1 MAKMKMK
8 TVRIIALR
16 QDRKRLLEHLQDSAL
31 VQLTKSETS
40 REGFKR
46 VNVSSQMQVFERNVE
61 LTKQALKILDNAS
74 PEKAGMLASFKGR
87 REIDPDEIGEIAA
100 QAKGVIEACTKITE
114 LDKLCA
120 DNAAEQIRIKTQLAQ
135 LESWQNLDIPLNTG
149 DTRSTAV
156 FIGSLPEQ
164 YTEQRLKEA
173 LAAENPKLEFET
185 EIQYSEANLT
195 NVVLFAPK
203 SQKAMAEEALRALG
217 FARPM
222 SPTHKTPKVK
232 AERLREKSSEL
243 NEQTKKAKEEIAGY
257 AEMREQIK
265 CTQDYFSF
273 RADKYNVINH
283 LDHSKHVFIIEGY
296 VPEEDCEKLETLC
309 TRVATCAVSFGD
321 AGDDA
326 PVKLKNS
333 RFAEPAQ
340 GILTMYSSPGV
351 TDIDPTPVLAFF
363 FYFFFG
369 MMFSDAGYGLLM
381 VLATGLMIKLFKP
394 DKKMRNNLK
403 LFQYCGVSTTL
414 WGLVFGSIFGDA
426 PAALY
431 NMFTGSKVVMAHS
444 ISNLG
449 DPTPALL
456 TWPTIDPQKDAL
468 TLMIISIAFGLIH
481 ILVGMGCKFIVC
493 IRQKDYAGAFFD
505 TGLWMLML
513 IGFAVLAAGLI
524 TTPVLVTV
532 GAVIAIACA
541 VGLVLT
547 QGRGKKGV
555 AGKIIGGLASLYD
568 ITSYISDLLSYSRL
582 LALGLTTGVMAQV
595 FNMLATMMGTNV
607 LGIVFMIVIF
617 LIGHAINIGLNALG
631 AYVHTMRLQYVE
643 MFSKFYEG
651 GGKEFTPFSLNSKY
665 IKIQED
671 K

>member
-1 MAKMKMK
+1 MK

-31 VQLTKSETS
+31 VQIKSSEKS
-40 REGFKR
+40 RRGFTR
-46 VNVSSQMQVFERNVE
+46 VNVSPQMQVFERNVD
-61 LTKQALKILDNAS
+61 LTQQSLKILDNAK

-87 REIDPDEIGEIAA
+87 REIDPDEIGVIAA
-100 QAKGVIEACTKITE
+100 NAKEVIEACSRIVE
-114 LDKLCA
+114 LDKECS
-120 DNAAEQIRIKTQLAQ
+120 DNSAEQIRIKTQLAQ
-135 LESWQNLDIPLNTG
+135 LESWNRLDIPLNTG
-149 DTRSTAV
+149 DTKSTAV

-164 YTEQRLKEA
+164 YSEQRLKEA

-185 EIQYSEANLT
+185 EIIYSEPNLT
-195 NVVLFAPK
+195 NAVIFAPK
-203 SQKAMAEEALRALG
+203 SQKTMADEALRALG

-222 SPTHKTPKVK
+222 SPTHKIPKVK
-232 AERLREKSSEL
+232 AQRLRDQSQRLLRE
-243 NEQTKKAKEEIAGY
+243 NEQAQQEIASF
-257 AEMREQIK
+257 ADMRDKIK
-265 CTQDYFSF
+265 CTQDYFRF
-273 RADKYNVINH
+273 RSDKYRVINS

-296 VPEEDCEKLETLC
+296 IPEEDCEKLETLC
-309 TRVATCAVSFGD
+309 TRVATCVVEFGE
-321 AGDDA
+321 AGDNA
-326 PVKLKNS
+326 PVKLKNNK
-333 RFAEPAQ
+333 FAEPAQ
-340 GILTMYSSPGV
+340 GILTMYAAPGA
-351 TDIDPTPVLAFF
+351 TDIDPSPVLAFF

-369 MMFSDAGYGLLM
+369 MMFSDAGYGILM
-381 VLATGLMIKLFKP
+381 VIATGLMIKLFKP

-403 LFQYCGVSTTL
+403 LFQFCGVSTTI
-414 WGLVFGSIFGDA
+414 WGLIFGSIFGDA

-431 NMFTGSKVVMAHS
+431 NMFTGSNVVMAHS
-444 ISNLG
+444 ISNMS

-456 TWPTIDPQKDAL
+456 PWPVIDPQKDAL
-468 TLMIISIAFGLIH
+468 TLMIISIAFGLVH

-493 IRQKDYAGAFFD
+493 IKQKDYPGAFFD

-524 TTPVLVTV
+524 TTPVLITV
-532 GAVIAIACA
+532 GAVIAVACA

-547 QGRGKKGV
+547 QGRGKKGIV
-555 AGKIIGGLASLYD
+555 GKAIGGLASLYS

-617 LIGHAINIGLNALG
+617 LLGHVINIGLNALG

-651 GGKEFTPFSLNSKY
+651 GGKEFEPFSLNSKY